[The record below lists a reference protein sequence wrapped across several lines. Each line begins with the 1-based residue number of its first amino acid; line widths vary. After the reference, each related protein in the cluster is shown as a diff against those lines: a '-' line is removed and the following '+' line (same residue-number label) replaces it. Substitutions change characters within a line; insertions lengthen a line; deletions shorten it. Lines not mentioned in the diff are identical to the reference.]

1 MLDLDSNISQSGIIA
16 QISLFVKH
24 YLIII
29 HLLTKKMTI
38 LSFLVLETVNYA
50 NSYYYSHFYLLI

>member
-29 HLLTKKMTI
+29 HFLTKKDDNTEFF
-38 LSFLVLETVNYA
+38 SA
-50 NSYYYSHFYLLI
+50 